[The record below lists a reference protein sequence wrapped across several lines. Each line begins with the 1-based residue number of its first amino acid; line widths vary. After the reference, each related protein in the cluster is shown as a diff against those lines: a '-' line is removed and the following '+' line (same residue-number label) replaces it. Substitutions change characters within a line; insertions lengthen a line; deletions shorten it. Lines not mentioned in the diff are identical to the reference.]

1 MGGFEGMTEEL
12 GSLIFGDCEAVVRG
26 LGYDIVELRALR
38 AKKGAQVY
46 IVIYAARG
54 VSLDDCSA
62 VLKTLRPRI
71 QMLTNMP
78 DVHIEVSSPGTGR
91 VIKTPREYQIFRGR
105 GIRILAGD
113 SKEWTAGILGDTT
126 GESLTLS
133 SGGEIKT
140 FAFSDIRKAKLDHTQ
155 EDV

>member
-1 MGGFEGMTEEL
+1 MAEKEL
-12 GSLIFGDCEAVVRG
+12 DSLILEDCGAVVQG
-26 LGYDIVELRALR
+26 MGYDIVELRAVR
-38 AKKGAQVY
+38 TKKGAQVY

-54 VSLDDCSA
+54 IGLDDCSQ

-71 QMLTNMP
+71 QMLTNTP
-78 DVHIEVSSPGTGR
+78 DVHIEVSSPGTDR
-91 VIKTPREYQIFRGR
+91 LIRSPREYGIFRGR

-113 SKEWTAGILGDTT
+113 SKEWSAGILGDIQ
-126 GESLTLS
+126 GESLTLC